1 MRIAAANY
9 PVKYHESLAEWE
21 AYVDG
26 WLNELAGREV
36 DVALFPEYG
45 SVELV
50 SLLSREL
57 QQDAHAQIRAMQ
69 VFHEAF
75 VELYGRLARKY
86 GMVLVAPSYP
96 LKTGEKIINR
106 AYVFSPSGLA
116 GYQDKLF
123 MTPFESREWGVSA
136 GEPELTLFRTPKGNF
151 GIQICYDAEFG
162 IGAHALAGAG
172 AGVILVPSCT
182 ETIRG
187 ATRVHVG
194 ARARAL
200 ENQCYTIVSQTMGE
214 ALWTPAVDYNYGY
227 CGAYSTP
234 DTGFPEEGILQ
245 TGNHQQAEWMI
256 RDFDLNLLD
265 KVREEGGVLNFRDSR
280 NTAQLLNGKRLKVNT
295 VTVR

>member
-9 PVKYHESLAEWE
+9 PIKYHDSLSGWE

-26 WLNELAGREV
+26 WLKELDGKEP
-36 DVALFPEYG
+36 DIALFPEYG

-57 QQDAHAQIRAMQ
+57 QQDAMAQIRAMEQ
-69 VFHEAF
+69 FHDAF
-75 VELYGRLARKY
+75 LELYARLARKY
-86 GMVLVAPSYP
+86 GMIVVAPSYP
-96 LKTGEKIINR
+96 LKQGNKIFNR
-106 AYVFSPSGLA
+106 AYVFSPAGLA

-123 MTPFESREWGVSA
+123 MTPFEKNEWGVSA
-136 GEPELTLFRTPKGNF
+136 GEPELTLFQTPEGSF
-151 GIQICYDAEFG
+151 GIQICYDSEFG
-162 IGAHALAGAG
+162 IGAHELARAG

-200 ENQCYTIVSQTMGE
+200 ENQCYTLVSQTVGE

-234 DTGFPEEGILQ
+234 DTGFPELGILQ
-245 TGNHQQAEWMI
+245 AGAHQQAGWI
-256 RDFDLNLLD
+256 IQDFDLNLLD
-265 KVREEGGVLNFRDSR
+265 KIRKEGGVLNFSDAEGI
-280 NTAQLLNGKRLKVNT
+280 TQLLDGKRLRVNR
-295 VTVR
+295 VEIS